1 MHTVLPSSRNRSNW
15 QSWLARDTL
24 QRSYSRP
31 SPGIAIPNQVL
42 EISPI
47 LIFSSGILALRYFS
61 SGEPLSNSGSS
72 ARGIC
77 NLQVNILYM
86 QPQLLLYFFKL
97 MEIYLDVNPPYLVA
111 MHIRKPLP
119 SLRVDVP
126 WIWVQDKTL
135 L

>member
-24 QRSYSRP
+24 QRSYSGP
-31 SPGIAIPNQVL
+31 SPRIAIPNQVL

-47 LIFSSGILALRYFS
+47 LIFSSGILALLYFS

-72 ARGIC
+72 ARGIS

-97 MEIYLDVNPPYLVA
+97 MEIYLDVNLPYLVA

-119 SLRVDVP
+119 SLRVDVL
-126 WIWVQDKTL
+126 WI
-135 L
+135 